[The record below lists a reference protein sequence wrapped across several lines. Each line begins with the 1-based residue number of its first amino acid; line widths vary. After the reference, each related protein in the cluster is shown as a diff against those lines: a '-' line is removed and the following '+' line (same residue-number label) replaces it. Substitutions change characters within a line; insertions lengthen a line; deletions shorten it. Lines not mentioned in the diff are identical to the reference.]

1 MPFGVLDELDRLC
14 LYDWCTGVHKH
25 IVENLNKCKKKIMGA
40 GIPQSV
46 TLSGNVAV
54 LQAWAV
60 ERLSLH
66 GHPSHRFF
74 PRIMRWFPFK
84 SRTEKIENIFM
95 TGDLNM
101 EWYIRNED
109 RHRPEI
115 RAAFN
120 MDDGGMSE
128 GSKVEKDD
136 DEDESSDDGA
146 WEAGAE
152 ERLRKNNEH
161 IRALNAKIGVLTREL
176 FEIYQTP
183 IFHEADACGT
193 DEEVGGGVDEGHGVG
208 GEENADV
215 GGEEEGDGNEVDDPL
230 GADAEV
236 RGDDNT
242 VGNINFIE
250 IDDDADEEEREVV
263 PLAIPPLRSFVGDP
277 STSVDVNQLYTAV
290 SIREMNVHRVV
301 SEIIGQ
307 SLSTTSIYTLAPMK
321 YVDNMHH
328 ILTDYRKRPQNRHV
342 FTLHNYNTYL
352 RSDHFGLEELPT
364 ADFLFLPFVH
374 DDHWWCYSV
383 KLRSMEIFVIDSL
396 GKGSR
401 DRKRIDTAVAENMAR
416 FFCILMNIPEGSIA
430 PLTVK
435 QANIPSQPN
444 MLVSSTVLPDYIVM
458 YMGKSNLMLWVYYF
472 RHDCGVIMLKAMEIW
487 DGDEKYNGKSMPEYT
502 TVSWNCVFDNI
513 LVCPDACGTD
523 EEVGGGVGGEE
534 NADVGGEEEGDGN
547 EVDDP
552 LGAHAEVRGDDETV
566 RNINFIEIEDDGDEG
581 EPEVVPLAIPPLRSF
596 VGDPST
602 SVDVNQLYTAVSI
615 REMNVHRVVS
625 EIIGQSLST
634 TSIYTLAPMKYV
646 DNMLFL
652 PFVHDDHWWC
662 YSVKLRSMEI
672 FVIDSLGKGIRD
684 RKRIDTAVAENM
696 ARLFCI
702 LMNTPEGSIGPLTV
716 KQANIPSQPNLHD
729 CGGIM
734 LKAME
739 IWDGDEKY
747 NGKSMPEYTT
757 EELLGIRKKYV
768 CE

>member
-1 MPFGVLDELDRLC
+1 MVCRWVGNDNSFRVIQKLVPFRVVDVLMSLGLEIGGLEIPFDEVVGGLVGEMFKSKTISLKDLTDMFNVIVDDKNIEVDVVCRLFILVCLVVFYFPRKSRHVCNMPFGVLDDLDRLC

-183 IFHEADACGT
+183 IFHEEDAC
-193 DEEVGGGVDEGHGVG
+193 
-208 GEENADV
+208 A
-215 GGEEEGDGNEVDDPL
+215 
-230 GADAEV
+230 
-236 RGDDNT
+236 
-242 VGNINFIE
+242 
-250 IDDDADEEEREVV
+250 
-263 PLAIPPLRSFVGDP
+263 
-277 STSVDVNQLYTAV
+277 
-290 SIREMNVHRVV
+290 
-301 SEIIGQ
+301 
-307 SLSTTSIYTLAPMK
+307 
-321 YVDNMHH
+321 
-328 ILTDYRKRPQNRHV
+328 
-342 FTLHNYNTYL
+342 
-352 RSDHFGLEELPT
+352 
-364 ADFLFLPFVH
+364 
-374 DDHWWCYSV
+374 
-383 KLRSMEIFVIDSL
+383 
-396 GKGSR
+396 
-401 DRKRIDTAVAENMAR
+401 
-416 FFCILMNIPEGSIA
+416 
-430 PLTVK
+430 
-435 QANIPSQPN
+435 
-444 MLVSSTVLPDYIVM
+444 
-458 YMGKSNLMLWVYYF
+458 
-472 RHDCGVIMLKAMEIW
+472 
-487 DGDEKYNGKSMPEYT
+487 
-502 TVSWNCVFDNI
+502 
-513 LVCPDACGTD
+513 TD

-534 NADVGGEEEGDGN
+534 NAEVGGEEEGDGHGVGGEENAEVGGEEEGDGN

-646 DNMLFL
+646 DNMVVFFACTVFMYFEKRLCGVVKRFHFSPLYSHHILTDYRKRPQNRHVFTLHNYNTYLRSDHFGLEELPTADFLFL

-696 ARLFCI
+696 ARFFCI
-702 LMNTPEGSIGPLTV
+702 LMNIPEGSIGPLTFL
-716 KQANIPSQPNLHD
+716 QLYCRIIL
-729 CGGIM
+729 
-734 LKAME
+734 
-739 IWDGDEKY
+739 
-747 NGKSMPEYTT
+747 
-757 EELLGIRKKYV
+757 
-768 CE
+768 